1 MQITPDA
8 AASNVFVLQRA
19 LDFHAAARHVLR
31 LACEQAVMRG
41 ALRPDD
47 AQALQFA
54 ARHKMHT
61 AQVRCATEL
70 VFDLSHAA
78 ALAHQH
84 APKLLP
90 DVDAVT
96 EK

>member
-1 MQITPDA
+1 MEQQQTA
-8 AASNVFVLQRA
+8 RSNVFILQRA

-47 AQALQFA
+47 AHLLQLA

-70 VFDLSHAA
+70 IFQLSHAVE
-78 ALAHQH
+78 LVKPRILTPQ
-84 APKLLP
+84 KLLP
-90 DVDAVT
+90 DVELVP
-96 EK
+96 

>member
-1 MQITPDA
+1 MS
-8 AASNVFVLQRA
+8 SNVFVLQRA

-31 LACEQAVMRG
+31 LACERAVMRG

-47 AQALQFA
+47 AHALQLT

-61 AQVRCATEL
+61 AQVRRATEL

-78 ALAHQH
+78 QLASQQML
-84 APKLLP
+84 KLLP
-90 DVDAVT
+90 DVDVVT